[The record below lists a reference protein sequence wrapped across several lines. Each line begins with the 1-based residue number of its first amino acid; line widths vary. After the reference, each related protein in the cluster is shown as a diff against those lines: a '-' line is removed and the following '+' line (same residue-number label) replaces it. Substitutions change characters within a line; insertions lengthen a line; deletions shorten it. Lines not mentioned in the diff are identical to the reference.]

1 MIGQGGNFITRWID
15 ARHFQIADDYN
26 YKGLEYYENEQ
37 YNEAIDSFTKAIAGI
52 EEYQFDKVGD
62 YYSNR
67 AQAYF
72 MLGRYEEAIKDY
84 NMALGGNSDKELL
97 EAINA
102 AYLQIAERF
111 NKMGIKFYEKK
122 EYEEAVNYFSKAIMK
137 LEEYGIKD
145 VNRYYI
151 NRAQAY
157 SYLGEYEKA
166 LADYT
171 SAMNIKE
178 DKGILNAILS
188 TKQQI
193 VDEWNLKAIEAYNQ
207 GDYKGAINNYSEAI
221 MYSEK
226 FELKNTGNYYFERA
240 QVYYFV
246 EDYEMALEDYM
257 SALIGNVDND
267 DVLNAIDITERIIL
281 NNYKESAIKEYNK
294 GNYKSAVK
302 YYSEA
307 IEHSKA
313 YGLENAENIYFE
325 RAQVYFLMGEYEKAL
340 ADYTEVAKTDAS
352 ENILKAIESM
362 QTLMIE
368 NCKAKGAEAFKRG
381 DYESAI
387 ENYSKII
394 EVSKKYEVRNLENY
408 YFERAQA
415 YFSKGDY
422 ELALEDYTAALNG
435 GENDEIV
442 NAIEVTKQ
450 CIIND
455 YAEKGKK
462 AYNEE
467 KYEQA
472 IGFYSKEIMYIKAYG
487 LGDIGNSYYNRAQ
500 AYFLLENYSQALTDY
515 FSALDIHESKS
526 LLYAISVTY
535 ERLGITVKAEE
546 YKKKAE
552 KYYD

>member
-1 MIGQGGNFITRWID
+1 MFIKNKSYKTNESDQTFVNVVFVFCIFAMYCVLIGQGGNFITRWID

-240 QVYYFV
+240 QVY
-246 EDYEMALEDYM
+246 
-257 SALIGNVDND
+257 
-267 DVLNAIDITERIIL
+267 
-281 NNYKESAIKEYNK
+281 
-294 GNYKSAVK
+294 
-302 YYSEA
+302 
-307 IEHSKA
+307 
-313 YGLENAENIYFE
+313 
-325 RAQVYFLMGEYEKAL
+325 FLMGEYEKAL